1 MNNINW
7 VVGDPYVY
15 QSLQPAVG
23 KPVVVQ
29 TERGSVRGTL
39 KQVVP
44 DHIVVESAGNS
55 FHIRTQAIIW
65 VVPNPQ
71 LIPE

>member
-7 VVGDPYVY
+7 VVSDPYVY
-15 QSLQPAVG
+15 QVLQTVVG

-55 FHIRTQAIIW
+55 FYIRTQQIIW

-71 LIPE
+71 LVPE

>member
-7 VVGDPYVY
+7 VVSDPYVF
-15 QSLQPAVG
+15 QTLQTVIG
-23 KPVVVQ
+23 KAVVVQ

-44 DHIVVESAGNS
+44 DHIVVESGGNS
-55 FHIRTQAIIW
+55 FYIRTQQIIW
-65 VVPNPQ
+65 VVPNPR
-71 LIPE
+71 LVPE